1 MKPYLAPLGLIVCL
15 CLSSCGEPVQAPGL
29 GELSRDGRTIVIN
42 YWAIWCHPCREE
54 IPELN
59 EFAEDYAAETSV
71 YAVNFDGVVGEELLA
86 QAGELGIKFTLLE
99 EDPSPQLGYARPMVL
114 PTTLIITPD
123 GEIMARLLGPQTS
136 DSLATALTLAQ

>member
-1 MKPYLAPLGLIVCL
+1 MRYCLTLLVCL
-15 CLSSCGEPVQAPGL
+15 CLASCDQTTPATGL
-29 GELSRDGRTIVIN
+29 GQLSQDGRTIVIN

-59 EFAEDYAAETSV
+59 KFSEDYADEVTV
-71 YAVNFDGVVGEELLA
+71 YAVNFDGEIGEELVA

-114 PTTLIITPD
+114 PTSLIITPD
-123 GEIMARLLGPQTS
+123 GEIKARLIGSQTS
-136 DSLATALTLAQ
+136 DSLAAALE